1 MLFEL
6 YSNTNVIFIVDSGSE
21 IFVQPKEFT
30 NAVNKYFPPHSL
42 VKRFK
47 VLDSLNS
54 IHPIG
59 RVAVKLRLGKFV
71 LGDAGAKKL

>member
-21 IFVQPKEFT
+21 ISVQPKEFT
-30 NAVNKYFPPHSL
+30 NAVNKYFPPHSFGFG
-42 VKRFK
+42 FK
-47 VLDSLNS
+47 T
-54 IHPIG
+54 IHPIVS
-59 RVAVKLRLGKFV
+59 VAVKVCLGKFV

>member
-6 YSNTNVIFIVDSGSE
+6 NSNTKVIFNVDSGSE
-21 IFVQPKEFT
+21 ISVQPKEFT
-30 NAVNKYFPPHSL
+30 NAVNKYFPPHSR
-42 VKRFK
+42 KIQCFGNK
-47 VLDSLNS
+47 T

-59 RVAVKLRLGKFV
+59 SVAVKLRLEKFV